1 MASDFAEA
9 FRELMVLMF
18 VGLCIFFMWE
28 ALRFIVFNTPDG
40 DPTLKD
46 MVIGFF
52 KTSKL
57 RRQPLP
63 PPPPSSSSD
72 KIKAAALPNTAV
84 INDILST
91 V

>member
-9 FRELMVLMF
+9 FGELMVLMF

-28 ALRFIVFNTPDG
+28 ALRLIVFNTPDG

-46 MVIGFF
+46 MVLGFF
-52 KTSKL
+52 KTKKL
-57 RRQPLP
+57 RRQPP

-72 KIKAAALPNTAV
+72 KIKAASPSNTAV
-84 INDILST
+84 INDGLST